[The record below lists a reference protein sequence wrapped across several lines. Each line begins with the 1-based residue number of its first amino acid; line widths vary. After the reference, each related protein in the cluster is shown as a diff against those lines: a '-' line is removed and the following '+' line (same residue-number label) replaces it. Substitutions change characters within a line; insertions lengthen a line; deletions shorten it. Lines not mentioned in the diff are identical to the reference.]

1 MKGKIFDIK
10 HLAIHDGDGIRTTVF
25 FKGCPLQCRWCHN
38 PEGISPLPE
47 LEYVAGLCV
56 GCAQCAAVCP
66 RHLHRLEN
74 GKHTVDRSQCI
85 HCGACV
91 TACPVNALSLCYRE
105 ITPEDLVKI
114 LLEDRVF
121 YEQSGGGVTFSG
133 GECLCQADFCA
144 KVITLLKPH
153 SIHCA
158 IDTCGC
164 VPPSAIDKVAPL
176 ADLFLYDIKHM
187 DDVMHKQY
195 TGQSNQLILSNLLY
209 LDRFGKPIEV
219 RIPVIPTVNDG
230 MMEQVGQF
238 LKQLHYLTR
247 VKLLPYNSLAGSK
260 YENLGKNN
268 TMPAVSP
275 LSPDQMEACANTL
288 RRFKIQVTVG

>member
-1 MKGKIFDIK
+1 M
-10 HLAIHDGDGIRTTVF
+10 
-25 FKGCPLQCRWCHN
+25 
-38 PEGISPLPE
+38 
-47 LEYVAGLCV
+47 
-56 GCAQCAAVCP
+56 
-66 RHLHRLEN
+66 
-74 GKHTVDRSQCI
+74 
-85 HCGACV
+85 
-91 TACPVNALSLCYRE
+91 
-105 ITPEDLVKI
+105 KI

-121 YEQSGGGVTFSG
+121 YKQSGGGVTFSG

-187 DDVMHKQY
+187 DDAMHKQY

-238 LKQLHYLTR
+238 LKQLHCLTH

-288 RRFKIQVTVG
+288 RRFGIQVTVG